1 MISEQIRGNL
11 LLWVPEINFWFS
23 ELIQLPRKK
32 KRKKKKAEDNVQIKD
47 YSNPIWR

>member
-23 ELIQLPRKK
+23 ELTQLPKKEKK
-32 KRKKKKAEDNVQIKD
+32 KEKKKKKKK
-47 YSNPIWR
+47 